1 MVLNSG
7 RKYPEFREHEWQN
20 VLKAEDEVSMMVF
33 QKEDGVFVAICNFQ
47 DFQGDHV
54 DIGYDVEEEYR
65 GKGIGT
71 SLVIDLVS
79 LAHLKFPGKEVIARI
94 RVNNSVSRRVAEKA
108 GGVMVR
114 YEPTPEAKLFVES
127 LKKYGDGKP
136 DENGHYA
143 SEKEISAWKR
153 VVDEGKEGIR
163 VYKMP

>member
-108 GGVMVR
+108 G
-114 YEPTPEAKLFVES
+114 
-127 LKKYGDGKP
+127 
-136 DENGHYA
+136 
-143 SEKEISAWKR
+143 
-153 VVDEGKEGIR
+153 
-163 VYKMP
+163 